1 MNFLVNRCSSV
12 SNSFPSNC
20 SNVFSRTEAHDK
32 VSRAR
37 RKGGSSTSPRNVGI
51 SLQVRAAL
59 QPTRPTSEPARTP
72 GSRHT
77 ASILSLLFLYLQEG
91 RGDGNEK
98 QVLTM
103 FVRRFAA
110 TTATS
115 GARGRRDFGGGAHAA
130 HYICSE
136 SMRNP
141 H

>member
-20 SNVFSRTEAHDK
+20 SNIFSRTEAHDK

-37 RKGGSSTSPRNVGI
+37 RKGKSSTSLRNVGI

-72 GSRHT
+72 GSRH
-77 ASILSLLFLYLQEG
+77 SVNPQPIVSLSAGGEG
-91 RGDGNEK
+91 RNGNEK
-98 QVLTM
+98 QLCTYVALRPQQLCQGT
-103 FVRRFAA
+103 
-110 TTATS
+110 
-115 GARGRRDFGGGAHAA
+115 RGRRDFGGGAHAA